1 MRTQYLGLTYEDAA
15 IRPVESSCILPGKGV
30 WSLDNVVAVS
40 STTTANRIRCASLQS
55 CQPYA
60 GLPYPSTAT
69 RHPETSPRTHL
80 HNTIKHHTHLETIVF
95 STRSHTISQA
105 FRGNLVSLQ
114 LHCLLKGCLTSLQ
127 LHTESRRTPQLINY
141 SNLSA
146 TSQIRKTHDKLLPT
160 KNNSRS
166 R

>member
-1 MRTQYLGLTYEDAA
+1 MRTQYLGLTYDDAA

-95 STRSHTISQA
+95 STRSHTISQT
-105 FRGNLVSLQ
+105 FRGNL
-114 LHCLLKGCLTSLQ
+114 

-146 TSQIRKTHDKLLPT
+146 TSQIRTTHDKLLPT